1 MNTLDVCRIL
11 DKEHIPAMSLMLGR
25 LYSALIEANVSE
37 NKAREA
43 SEEVAGFENRLAN
56 VESRLTLLT
65 WMVGSNIALMM
76 AGFGIVLK
84 AIH

>member
-1 MNTLDVCRIL
+1 
-11 DKEHIPAMSLMLGR
+11 MSLMLGR